1 MDDLPSSSPK
11 SPFKPVSDPNPS
23 HRELDRQKISSDDLT
38 WKNYQGK
45 TPPPEGR
52 KLPDGGE
59 AEAMT
64 YSNFHVGGG
73 KIKTTVTKR
82 VQGPPATP
90 GKDQGGGHFVAK
102 STAADAAYHATIDQK
117 SSWAADSARNNPAA
131 LEHERRHVRI
141 SEIAAAMATRRARA
155 AVGVG
160 AGGTSGAAEANAR
173 RDLLTKLNKI
183 VDETRQWQENAQD
196 DYDKKTGNG
205 SLPGEQSRMEK
216 EIDAQL
222 AKERRQ

>member
-1 MDDLPSSSPK
+1 
-11 SPFKPVSDPNPS
+11 
-23 HRELDRQKISSDDLT
+23 
-38 WKNYQGK
+38 
-45 TPPPEGR
+45 
-52 KLPDGGE
+52 
-59 AEAMT
+59 MT

-141 SEIAAAMATRRARA
+141 QLRSPRRWPQGEHGLPWGLARA
-155 AVGVG
+155 ALRG
-160 AGGTSGAAEANAR
+160 R
-173 RDLLTKLNKI
+173 RKR
-183 VDETRQWQENAQD
+183 TRDGISWR
-196 DYDKKTGNG
+196 
-205 SLPGEQSRMEK
+205 S
-216 EIDAQL
+216 
-222 AKERRQ
+222 